1 MTETDIKETNSS
13 SNTDLDNSADKEKT
27 TTPVQSVKS
36 APVVPTPVKPAPVVS
51 TPVASAT
58 VKPEP
63 VESAPVAPTPVS
75 QPTQSTTGG
84 GEKTVAKDPKGMFD
98 YSNCETYKVARGDKL
113 IDVAFKYHVALQ
125 QLRYFNHLDKTTMEI
140 KPDQVLYIPDKPVN
154 VPVGE

>member
-1 MTETDIKETNSS
+1 MTETDIKATNSS
-13 SNTDLDNSADKEKT
+13 SSADLSNSNDKEKT
-27 TTPVQSVKS
+27 ATPVQPVKS
-36 APVVPTPVKPAPVVS
+36 APVVS
-51 TPVASAT
+51 TPVKS
-58 VKPEP
+58 V
-63 VESAPVAPTPVS
+63 PVS

-84 GEKTVAKDPKGMFD
+84 GEKTVAKDPKGIFD

-125 QLRYFNHLDKTTMEI
+125 QLRYFNHLNKTTMEI

>member
-1 MTETDIKETNSS
+1 MTETDIKTTNSS
-13 SNTDLDNSADKEKT
+13 SNTDLSNSTDKAKT
-27 TTPVQSVKS
+27 ATPVQPAKSAPVVPTPVKS
-36 APVVPTPVKPAPVVS
+36 APVVPTPV
-51 TPVASAT
+51 
-58 VKPEP
+58 
-63 VESAPVAPTPVS
+63 S
-75 QPTQSTTGG
+75 QPTQSTMGG

-98 YSNCETYKVARGDKL
+98 YSNCETYKVTRGGKL

>member
-1 MTETDIKETNSS
+1 MTEKDIKATNSS
-13 SNTDLDNSADKEKT
+13 SNADLSDSTDKEKT
-27 TTPVQSVKS
+27 TTPVQPVKSASVESTPVKS
-36 APVVPTPVKPAPVVS
+36 APVVPTPAKS
-51 TPVASAT
+51 AS
-58 VKPEP
+58 
-63 VESAPVAPTPVS
+63 VESTPVS
-75 QPTQSTTGG
+75 QPTQPTMGG

-98 YSNCETYKVARGDKL
+98 YSNCETYKVTRGDKL

>member
-1 MTETDIKETNSS
+1 MTETDIKATNSS
-13 SNTDLDNSADKEKT
+13 SSADLSNSNDKEKT
-27 TTPVQSVKS
+27 ATPVQPVKS
-36 APVVPTPVKPAPVVS
+36 APVVS
-51 TPVASAT
+51 TPVKS
-58 VKPEP
+58 V
-63 VESAPVAPTPVS
+63 PVS
-75 QPTQSTTGG
+75 QPTQSAQSTTGG

>member
-1 MTETDIKETNSS
+1 MTETDIKTTNSS
-13 SNTDLDNSADKEKT
+13 SNADLSNSTDKEKT
-27 TTPVQSVKS
+27 ATPVQ
-36 APVVPTPVKPAPVVS
+36 PIKPAPVVS
-51 TPVASAT
+51 TPV
-58 VKPEP
+58 
-63 VESAPVAPTPVS
+63 S
-75 QPTQSTTGG
+75 QPTQSAQSTTGG

-154 VPVGE
+154 VPVGK

>member
-1 MTETDIKETNSS
+1 MTETDIKAINSS
-13 SNTDLDNSADKEKT
+13 SSAENDSTDKKKAA
-27 TTPVQSVKS
+27 TPVQSVKS
-36 APVVPTPVKPAPVVS
+36 APVVS
-51 TPVASAT
+51 TPVSQST
-58 VKPEP
+58 
-63 VESAPVAPTPVS
+63 
-75 QPTQSTTGG
+75 QPTQSTQSTMGG

-154 VPVGE
+154 VPVGK

>member
-1 MTETDIKETNSS
+1 MTEADIKTTNSS
-13 SNTDLDNSADKEKT
+13 SKADLSNSTDKAKT
-27 TTPVQSVKS
+27 ATPVQPVKS
-36 APVVPTPVKPAPVVS
+36 APVESTPVKS
-51 TPVASAT
+51 TPVKSAS
-58 VKPEP
+58 
-63 VESAPVAPTPVS
+63 VESTPVS
-75 QPTQSTTGG
+75 QPTQSTMGG

-98 YSNCETYKVARGDKL
+98 YSNCETYKVTRGDKL

>member
-1 MTETDIKETNSS
+1 MTETDIKTTNSS
-13 SNTDLDNSADKEKT
+13 SNTDLNNSADKEKT
-27 TTPVQSVKS
+27 ATPVQ
-36 APVVPTPVKPAPVVS
+36 PVKPAPVVS
-51 TPVASAT
+51 TPV
-58 VKPEP
+58 
-63 VESAPVAPTPVS
+63 S
-75 QPTQSTTGG
+75 QPTQPTQPTMGG

-154 VPVGE
+154 VPVGK